1 MMGLLF
7 FLPSHISSVA
17 DDQTD
22 HDVLQSMSLQ
32 FAVSPRWYS
41 VECFS
46 SFFSLQSSLR
56 VYNIDRIY
64 YS

>member
-41 VECFS
+41 VECF
-46 SFFSLQSSLR
+46 L
-56 VYNIDRIY
+56 
-64 YS
+64 